1 MNYLFTPATDDDL
14 SRKLKEV
21 NDRSSGRGSGKNG

>member
-1 MNYLFTPATDDDL
+1 MNYQTAVDEEL
-14 SRKLKEV
+14 SRKVKEV